1 LLFTGTGESFRKDI
15 GGDCLRNDY
24 RTRKREKD
32 ASFRESISVKFLQK
46 GNKSL
51 LSLLTRKQ
59 TKKHTL
65 FRVSSLVYLV
75 FLIASLS
82 ISPTTAHFADE
93 STVDGSIST
102 AETFGEEEQKEE
114 DNNQA
119 SEETEEDKSTS
130 NDESKEEQE
139 QLVES
144 EKKEENNSSS
154 ESEKDHKQTEENEAN
169 AAEDTKTSSQDE
181 TKDETEKS
189 DSQGEDDGESE
200 R

>member
-1 LLFTGTGESFRKDI
+1 MRKH
-15 GGDCLRNDY
+15 
-24 RTRKREKD
+24 EKD
-32 ASFRESISVKFLQK
+32 ASFSESTSVKFLRK
-46 GNKSL
+46 ENKTL
-51 LSLLTRKQ
+51 LSLLARKQ

-65 FRVSSLVYLV
+65 FRISSLVYLV

-82 ISPTTAHFADE
+82 ISPTPAHFADE

-102 AETFGEEEQKEE
+102 AETFGEEEQQEE

-119 SEETEEDKSTS
+119 SEETGEDKTTS
-130 NDESKEEQE
+130 DDESKEEQE

-144 EKKEENNSSS
+144 EKKEENTSS

-181 TKDETEKS
+181 
-189 DSQGEDDGESE
+189 
-200 R
+200 